1 MRALHLRNRSILFA
15 LMVAALATPA
25 ASQDDPGGVLD
36 MTGMGIY
43 AMEET
48 VMQAARESVA
58 RPRNRARIAP
68 APAARLTYKPSMER
82 RRANFATFVAKSR
95 KKDPVGAAMLEKEL
109 ATSDVMGKMERALAG
124 FGMHVD
130 NVADAYAIWWL
141 NAWLASRQRADTPPA
156 AQIAAVRAQAAQAI
170 ASTPG
175 FATASD
181 AVKQEMAEANLL
193 QAMLI
198 GAYIDRAEGDR
209 DLSRRL
215 AAAVREGARASGL
228 NLDTMELTNEG
239 FVPRRTGAVEDKA
252 VERSAAKPRAER
264 G

>member
-1 MRALHLRNRSILFA
+1 MRARHLRARSAVPAVVFVL
-15 LMVAALATPA
+15 LAAPVPA
-25 ASQDDPGGVLD
+25 AAQDPGGVLD

-58 RPRNRARIAP
+58 HPRGRARVAP
-68 APAARLTYKPSMER
+68 APAARLTYRPSMER
-82 RRANFATFVAKSR
+82 RRANFAMFVAKSR
-95 KKDPVGAAMLEKEL
+95 KKDPAGAAMLEKAL
-109 ATSDVMGKMERALAG
+109 ATSDVMGKMERELAG
-124 FGMHVD
+124 FGMRVD

-141 NAWLASRQRADTPPA
+141 NAWLASRQRPDTPPA
-156 AQIAAVRAQAAQAI
+156 VQIAAVRVQAAQAI
-170 ASTPG
+170 ASMPG

-198 GAYIDRAEGDR
+198 GAYMESAKDDR

-215 AAAVREGARASGL
+215 AAAVRQGARASGL
-228 NLDTMELTNEG
+228 NLDAMELTNEG
-239 FVPRRTGAVEDKA
+239 FAP
-252 VERSAAKPRAER
+252 SAER

>member
-1 MRALHLRNRSILFA
+1 MRALDHRIRSAAAIGLI
-15 LMVAALATPA
+15 VAALATPA
-25 ASQDDPGGVLD
+25 VSQDAGGVLD

-48 VMQAARESVA
+48 VMQAARETVT
-58 RPRNRARIAP
+58 RPHGRARAAP
-68 APAARLTYKPSMER
+68 APAGRLTYRPSLER
-82 RRANFATFVAKSR
+82 RRANFAMFVAKSR

-109 ATSDVMGKMERALAG
+109 ATSDVMGKMERELAG
-124 FGMHVD
+124 FGMRID
-130 NVADAYAIWWL
+130 NVADAYAAWWL

-198 GAYIDRAEGDR
+198 GAYSERAKGDR

-215 AAAVREGARASGL
+215 AAAVRQGARASGL
-228 NLDTMELTNEG
+228 DLDAMELTNDG
-239 FVPRRTGAVEDKA
+239 FAPRRTGAVDGEA
-252 VERSAAKPRAER
+252 AERSGTMPNAQR

>member
-1 MRALHLRNRSILFA
+1 MRALHLRTRSTAIA
-15 LMVAALATPA
+15 LAAALATPA
-25 ASQDDPGGVLD
+25 ASQEVGGVMD

-48 VMQAARESVA
+48 VMQAARESAA
-58 RPRNRARIAP
+58 RPRSHAQAAP
-68 APAARLTYKPSMER
+68 TPAGRLTYRPSMER
-82 RRANFATFVAKSR
+82 RRANFAMFVAKSR
-95 KKDPVGAAMLEKEL
+95 KKDPVGAAMLEREL
-109 ATSDVMGKMERALAG
+109 ATSDVMGKMTRELAG

-141 NAWLASRQRADTPPA
+141 NAWLASRQRADTPPM
-156 AQIAAVRAQAAQAI
+156 AQISAVRAQAAQAI
-170 ASTPG
+170 ASAPG

-181 AVKQEMAEANLL
+181 AAKQEMAEANLL

-198 GAYIDRAEGDR
+198 GAYIERAKNDR

-215 AAAVREGARASGL
+215 ADAVRRGARASGL
-228 NLDTMELTNEG
+228 NLDAMDLTDDG
-239 FVPRRTGAVEDKA
+239 FVPRRTGVIDGPAA
-252 VERSAAKPRAER
+252 ERSTATPS